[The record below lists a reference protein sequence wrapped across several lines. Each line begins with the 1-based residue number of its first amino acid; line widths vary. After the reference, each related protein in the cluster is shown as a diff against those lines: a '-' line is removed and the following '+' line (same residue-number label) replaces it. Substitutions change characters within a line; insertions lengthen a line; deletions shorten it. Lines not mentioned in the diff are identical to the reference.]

1 MTTSLAEQLNRLR
14 APQTTLLL
22 QDKKRPSLLF
32 DPKDAANLDRETV
45 LNIGLGGL
53 KELIKLSNLFEE
65 FEGTLFA
72 QSSLNLE
79 RAVQGSKLNKK
90 LDANIEKFL
99 VLLAPYFLLDY
110 SHKALEWLIR
120 RFRIH
125 QYNKDQFLLLI
136 LPYFE
141 TRMFARALQLV
152 EVSDPT
158 DKWHWL
164 KTVQKTRGPLS
175 SLVLVNRTTSDNGFF
190 KLICN
195 HVTNA
200 TKIYGS
206 QATSLATLYNFYTST
221 MVKSI
226 NRLTVIS
233 DNQINHLLP
242 ALVSGLSSSI
252 QDFAAGSYM
261 ILFILNT
268 KVKLKDETMDY
279 LLYKSFKRS
288 SMHYGT
294 LLFLISLYNAY
305 TNPLTKI
312 SDKLVERLSN
322 LSWFVENL
330 IKIKSSGVK
339 TSKFVGAFLESALRS
354 ILINPSKSEDI
365 QKTVDEIFQKLS
377 LDDEVDMFLSSIL
390 RNKMVSLVTTEESK
404 QYLKNLY
411 KSLEKSY
418 PSKFDGNLKK
428 MMDSSEKS
436 EEAKANLKFLISW
449 HDGARDSEGSL
460 EVLNNLSHANPEQR
474 ILALKQISK
483 NSVLISENFKESI
496 YETLLARFNDDKDRV
511 IGTLLSFS
519 TRRLKELFSVDVLIE
534 KLIVLVLKCNAKSRK
549 IVAEPA
555 VKILLEICE
564 NADDA
569 SVFLVVLPYVFP
581 IVNDDVEFSL
591 QILDSNFGRRNKFFR
606 ALKREVEEDLEKRQ
620 NESGESLSN
629 LEQIR
634 IVAKEEKEST
644 MIAEWLVSMSF
655 HSLLNKDLLPP
666 TDVIINTM
674 KEQMSEGNAA
684 FLFFNMLLLGSVCR
698 VPVGSL
704 SFEVAKEAIE
714 LVSKMI
720 NSYKHVRL
728 LPDTSHLT
736 DQKMP
741 EALSLTSKGVLP
753 LQAGTYVLE
762 MVHRRLDFK
771 PESFMF
777 DFERDEERSRLIV
790 RLIEI
795 YLEGTNNKKRKAHFL
810 WCLKIFFQ
818 RHFADLQNLIRFLS
832 QLFNEPVKT
841 QISYHALE
849 MTLKLLNDCKS
860 FQWVFKDNVFIS
872 NLLISLTSRVDKC
885 RNVAVNILKKV
896 SQTFNLSGEGFFP
909 LLQELTAR
917 NHEIDMDSDQ
927 LCLILY
933 FLLSPDP
940 DVRHLLNDEVREK
953 LLESQKMLFDI
964 VKSEEIPIHITSQLL
979 DVLVNVNGSKILKVL
994 APLGLK
1000 LLEKA
1005 KTQPEDKYVSIGLT
1019 NILQRINSSTVSALQ
1034 CKNVWKLFELS
1045 LSDHTSQISGKNST
1059 KSPSMIIIKQ
1069 IDETFFDNLHTISPQ
1084 LQKNLF
1090 SMLID
1095 VITDCEVSTVSSK
1108 ASRAFRRI
1116 RINAQFI
1123 VNELKLMTELEE
1135 SMKAQGSG
1143 TKTRRKFSQM
1153 NVSQNPEVIHTHKW
1167 KRGVTLLEFI
1177 KTASNIENEETLIL
1191 PLFDLLRTCLSFEI
1205 QDPVEYTNQL
1215 VLSALHLLA
1224 SKSLPIQGAHLHI
1237 ALIAQC
1243 IRISRNP
1250 QTHYYALSLLVELFK
1265 IADTQ
1270 SALHNI
1276 MPIFTFMGS
1285 SVLRQEDSYSIQIT
1299 SKTIETIIPVVN
1311 SGNDENKAC
1320 EILRL
1325 FITSLPDIPEHR
1337 RIPIF
1342 VKLLQFMENYIHLY
1356 YLLTFESHVL
1366 SQSNELPAQRTQQQ
1380 QQRAPAQKME
1390 FAQQISLEFSPQT
1403 MINICVKLV
1412 QFLKGLPIEI
1422 DEDHQRIGK
1431 IRFKSNH
1438 IFNVEKNSPKQLRH
1452 YKYTIVQF
1460 LSELLSRA
1468 EFINRIAEL
1477 DLETMNEM
1485 MGDFDKLIVE
1495 LVLMIQSVSRSVE
1508 LHQGKPKGKYWKI
1521 LLRHLYDILDL
1532 VNSLLPN
1539 KAFIESIKR
1548 LVGHELLSVRRKAL
1562 ELLNARLQQRN
1573 FGDQDHEDLL
1583 SLMESFSDIL
1593 KGPHKLVS
1601 QEMEIIQ
1608 QTALISIKLLAKFL
1622 AAEHPQKFKSILEMT
1637 ILLVKNRNGPVLGS
1651 ATACIGELCSS
1662 MRIHALYSLN
1672 KFFPAILTLLEKQ
1685 KYQEVPD
1692 LIMIS
1697 VVCALQ
1703 KIVDTMANLISPYF
1717 DQLLFELA
1725 RLNSLYAD
1733 SENPKI
1739 GIVVSRLKATG
1750 NKLASSVPLRVL
1762 LPAVK
1767 NTYDELLS
1775 KKKYKYI
1782 DPLLGILA
1790 ESFTNIQTSD
1800 LNTAMPN
1807 LIAFFLNA
1815 LEFREQ
1821 IGKSEDMEVDDD
1833 FGVVLS
1839 DIKSVEE
1846 SASKTMVALIF
1857 KLNEDTFR
1865 PFYYRLYDWAARNP
1879 QHKHRNITFYRLS
1892 ATIADSLKSLF
1903 VLFAG
1908 HFLKHAASLLSTNNL
1923 SIKDE
1928 VQESTIE
1935 DESSRIELIE
1945 VILLTLLRVFSYN
1958 AHDFLTQERF
1968 SILLQPIVDQIE
1980 NTVGTKEDY
1989 EKRSNDLIVPCVASF
2004 AAATSDDSLHKQLV
2018 YQILLKSRHTKAY
2031 VRNSALNSIVEIAR
2045 KLGEEFMPLLPE
2057 TVPFLAELLED
2068 EDEVTEKNAQN
2079 AVRTLEE
2086 ILGEPLQKYF

>member
-14 APQTTLLL
+14 APQTSLLL

-45 LNIGLGGL
+45 LNIGLSGL

-99 VLLAPYFLLDY
+99 ILLAPYFLLDY

-136 LPYFE
+136 LPFYE

-152 EVSDPT
+152 DVSDAT

-164 KTVQKTRGPLS
+164 KSVQKTRGPLS
-175 SLVLVNRTTSDNGFF
+175 SLVLINRMTSDNGFF

-195 HVTNA
+195 HVINA

-221 MVKSI
+221 LIKSI
-226 NRLTVIS
+226 NRITTIS
-233 DNQINHLLP
+233 DIQINHLLP

-261 ILFILNT
+261 IFFTLNT
-268 KVKLKDETMDY
+268 KVKLKDDTIDY

-294 LLFLISLYNAY
+294 LLFLISFYNSY
-305 TNPLTKI
+305 TNPLETI
-312 SDKLVERLSN
+312 SDRLVVRLSN
-322 LSWFVENL
+322 LSWFIENL

-339 TSKFVGAFLESALRS
+339 TSKFIGLLLESALRY
-354 ILINPSKSEDI
+354 ILINPNESENVEKMMD
-365 QKTVDEIFQKLS
+365 DIFQKVS
-377 LDDEVDMFLSSIL
+377 LDDEVDIFLTSIL
-390 RNKMVSLVTTEESK
+390 KNKLVNLVRTEESK
-404 QYLKNLY
+404 QYLMNLY

-418 PSKFDGNLKK
+418 PNKFDEMLKK
-428 MMDSSEKS
+428 IMNSCDNNED
-436 EEAKANLKFLISW
+436 AKENLKFLMSW

-460 EVLNNLSHANPEQR
+460 EILNNLSHANSEQR
-474 ILALKQISK
+474 ILALKIISK
-483 NSVLISENFKESI
+483 NSIVISENFQDLI
-496 YETLLARFNDDKDRV
+496 YQTLLARFNDDDDHV

-519 TRRLKELFSVDVLIE
+519 TKRLKELFSVQVLVE
-534 KLIVLVLKCNAKSRK
+534 KLMILVSKCNAKNRK

-555 VKILLEICE
+555 IKILLEICDNGE
-564 NADDA
+564 DA
-569 SVFLVVLPYVFP
+569 SVFLVVLPYIFP
-581 IVNDDVEFSL
+581 IVNDHVKISL
-591 QILDSNFGRRNKFFR
+591 EILDSNFGKRNKFFR
-606 ALKREVEEDLEKRQ
+606 TLKKELEEDLNKRR
-620 NESGESLSN
+620 NESVEKLSN
-629 LEQIR
+629 LEQIKL
-634 IVAKEEKEST
+634 IANEEKESK

-666 TDVIINTM
+666 TDIIINTM
-674 KEQMSEGNAA
+674 KQQMNGDAA

-704 SFEVAKEAIE
+704 SFDVAKEAIE
-714 LVSKMI
+714 LVSEMLK
-720 NSYKHVRL
+720 NYKNVRL

-741 EALSLTSKGVLP
+741 EALSLTSKGILP

-762 MVHRRLDFK
+762 MIHRRLDFK
-771 PESFMF
+771 SESFMF
-777 DFERDEERSRLIV
+777 DFENDEERSKLIV

-795 YLEGTNNKKRKAHFL
+795 YLNGTNNKKTKSHYM

-818 RHFADLQNLIRFLS
+818 RHFADLQNLLQFLS
-832 QLFNEPVKT
+832 QLFNEPVKKE
-841 QISYHALE
+841 ISYHALE
-849 MTLKLLNDCKS
+849 MTLQLLNDCKS
-860 FQWVFKDNVFIS
+860 FQWIFKDEIFIS
-872 NLLISLTSRVDKC
+872 NLLISLTSKINKC
-885 RNVAVNILKKV
+885 RGISVNILKKI
-896 SQTFNLSGEGFFP
+896 SQTFNLKGEGFFT
-909 LLQELTAR
+909 LLQELSMR
-917 NHEIDMDSDQ
+917 SHEIDMDSEQ
-927 LCLILY
+927 CSLILY

-940 DVRHLLNDEVREK
+940 DVRHLLNDDVREK
-953 LLESQKMLFDI
+953 LNEAQKMLFDVI
-964 VKSEEIPIHITSQLL
+964 RNEKIPIHLIAQLL
-979 DVLVNVNGSKILKVL
+979 DCLINVNGATILKLL

-1000 LLEKA
+1000 FLAMA
-1005 KTQPEDKYVSIGLT
+1005 KKQPENKYISIGLT
-1019 NILQRINSSTVSALQ
+1019 NILQRINSSCVSALQ
-1034 CKNVWKLFELS
+1034 CKDVWKLFEMS
-1045 LSDHTSQISGKNST
+1045 LSDHTSQILVKNT
-1059 KSPSMIIIKQ
+1059 LKSPSMIIIKQ
-1069 IDETFFDNLHTISPQ
+1069 IDETFFENLNKISPQ
-1084 LQKNLF
+1084 LQRNLF
-1090 SMLID
+1090 SKLID
-1095 VITDCEVSTVSSK
+1095 VITDCEVNIVSSK
-1108 ASRAFRRI
+1108 ASKAFRRI
-1116 RINAQFI
+1116 KIDAQFI
-1123 VNELKLMTELEE
+1123 VNELKEMTKSDLKKIE
-1135 SMKAQGSG
+1135 
-1143 TKTRRKFSQM
+1143 TKTKRKLNQ
-1153 NVSQNPEVIHTHKW
+1153 VSQNPDLINTHKW
-1167 KRGVTLLEFI
+1167 KRGITLLEFI
-1177 KTASNIENEETLIL
+1177 KTATNIENEKILIL

-1215 VLSALHLLA
+1215 VLSALHLL
-1224 SKSLPIQGAHLHI
+1224 STKSLPIQGAHLHI
-1237 ALIAQC
+1237 ALIAEC

-1265 IADTQ
+1265 VADTQ
-1270 SALHNI
+1270 SALNNI

-1311 SGNDENKAC
+1311 AGNDENKTC

-1342 VKLLQFMENYIHLY
+1342 VKLLQFLENYIHLY
-1356 YLLTFESHVL
+1356 FLLTFESHVL
-1366 SQSNELPAQRTQQQ
+1366 SEQNNIQGR
-1380 QQRAPAQKME
+1380 AQKME
-1390 FAQQISLEFSPQT
+1390 FAQQISLEFSSQK

-1412 QFLKGLPIEI
+1412 QFLKILPIEI
-1422 DEDHQRIGK
+1422 DDDRQK
-1431 IRFKSNH
+1431 IRKHGFKNNH

-1460 LSELLSRA
+1460 LSQLLSRT
-1468 EFINRIAEL
+1468 EFINQIAEL
-1477 DLETMNEM
+1477 DLETMNELM
-1485 MGDFDKLIVE
+1485 CDFDKLIIE
-1495 LVLMIQSVSRSVE
+1495 LVLMIQSTSKSVE

-1548 LVGHELLSVRRKAL
+1548 LVSHELLSVRRKAL

-1573 FGDQDHEDLL
+1573 FGEQDHDDLL
-1583 SLMESFSDIL
+1583 SLMDSFLDIL
-1593 KGPHKLVS
+1593 KGPHKLLS

-1622 AAEHPQKFKSILEMT
+1622 ATEHPQNFKPILELT
-1637 ILLVKNRNGPVLGS
+1637 INLVKNRNGPVLGS

-1662 MRIHALYSLN
+1662 MRIHAIYSLN

-1685 KYQEVPD
+1685 IYQEVPD

-1697 VVCALQ
+1697 IVCALQ

-1717 DQLLFELA
+1717 DQLLFELS
-1725 RLNSLYAD
+1725 RLNSLYID

-1790 ESFTNIQTSD
+1790 ESFTNIQASD

-1807 LIAFFLNA
+1807 LITFFLNI

-1821 IGKSEDMEVDDD
+1821 VVKSEDMEIDDD
-1833 FGVVLS
+1833 IGVALS
-1839 DIKSVEE
+1839 DMKNVEE

-1879 QHKHRNITFYRLS
+1879 HHKHRNITFYRLS

-1908 HFLKHAASLLSTNNL
+1908 HFLKHAALLLSANNL
-1923 SIKDE
+1923 SINDE
-1928 VQESTIE
+1928 IQETTID

-1980 NTVGTKEDY
+1980 NTMGTKEEY
-1989 EKRSNDLIVPCVASF
+1989 EKRSNELIVPCVASF